1 MAKKNKKHNT
11 QHFLSEEQYLIQRA
25 RTLKIGKCY
34 ISNDIEK
41 IGEGFI
47 IVTRLHT
54 GGKISAVF
62 YLVDTYCLGVK
73 DSFYEMRCT
82 TDEVKEILSQYENMR
97 ECSYEEAHNMIY
109 GAIEFAEEAG
119 IEPHRSFRLTQYMLE
134 EDTEDIPLI
143 EYEFGKN
150 GEHFLISED
159 YDELDRYFP
168 TLKEHLG
175 ENFNYIVK
183 DDGFDFPSEE
193 EIAERL
199 ANLKDSPLFK
209 RYGPSTEYTYKHPKY
224 VDTLNLTTPEWF
236 YKELN
241 DESNQYGLSDEFID
255 RILQLPQDMLRENLE
270 RIIYYHI
277 GQTCDGIS
285 DDYND
290 GKYTNIIGNSLVLL
304 GEVGNADSLDVV
316 LETMRQSSDFY
327 DYHFG
332 DMGNPFLVPT
342 IYLLGQHSLD
352 KFMDFVKED
361 GLYTFAK
368 YHVFPAVTQIALRH
382 KERYGEIVE
391 WYREVVRFATKVL
404 PETKWFDSDL
414 AGLILHGLVDLQAK
428 ELLPDIKK
436 MFDTGLVD
444 LGACGDYKELCRIIK
459 TPRFAGRISECII
472 DTRERFAD
480 MRRFVR
486 Q

>member
-1 MAKKNKKHNT
+1 M
-11 QHFLSEEQYLIQRA
+11 SWQR
-25 RTLKIGKCY
+25 
-34 ISNDIEK
+34 
-41 IGEGFI
+41 
-47 IVTRLHT
+47 
-54 GGKISAVF
+54 
-62 YLVDTYCLGVK
+62 
-73 DSFYEMRCT
+73 
-82 TDEVKEILSQYENMR
+82 
-97 ECSYEEAHNMIY
+97 
-109 GAIEFAEEAG
+109 
-119 IEPHRSFRLTQYMLE
+119 
-134 EDTEDIPLI
+134 
-143 EYEFGKN
+143 
-150 GEHFLISED
+150 
-159 YDELDRYFP
+159 
-168 TLKEHLG
+168 
-175 ENFNYIVK
+175 
-183 DDGFDFPSEE
+183 
-193 EIAERL
+193 
-199 ANLKDSPLFK
+199 
-209 RYGPSTEYTYKHPKY
+209 
-224 VDTLNLTTPEWF
+224 
-236 YKELN
+236 
-241 DESNQYGLSDEFID
+241 
-255 RILQLPQDMLRENLE
+255 
-270 RIIYYHI
+270 
-277 GQTCDGIS
+277 
-285 DDYND
+285 
-290 GKYTNIIGNSLVLL
+290 
-304 GEVGNADSLDVV
+304 NADSLDVV

-414 AGLILHGLVDLQAK
+414 AGLILHDLVDLQAK